1 MREAVRPVRYTSRG
15 FQGWVLATAIAGAG
29 GCASTP
35 ASPGA
40 PPPNAGTVASV
51 AAEASRLDIPYRLV
65 FEWSITEPGRR
76 LGGGGAARIQPPG
89 LARIDLFSSN
99 GERVAAAALD
109 GDAIRLAGSARSE
122 LPAPALL
129 WGSLGV
135 YRPGGMRL
143 TGGRQYPDGTLELSY
158 SDGRAGE
165 LRYTLQN
172 DRIERI
178 DVLRDGRASE
188 EVQLALVE
196 GERFPR
202 RAVYRHLEEV
212 RELSITLESVEHV
225 ESYPTDIWTL
235 GF

>member
-1 MREAVRPVRYTSRG
+1 MRPIRYRLRG
-15 FQGWVLATAIAGAG
+15 IQAWGFAAALAGGG
-29 GCASTP
+29 GCAGMSGVP
-35 ASPGA
+35 AA
-40 PPPNAGTVASV
+40 APPNAGTFAST
-51 AAEASRLDIPYRLV
+51 AREASRLDVPYRLV

-76 LGGGGAARIQPPG
+76 LAGGGAARIQPPG

-99 GERVAAAALD
+99 GERVAAASLD
-109 GDAIRLAGSARSE
+109 GDEVRLAGSAGTK
-122 LPAPALL
+122 LPSPALL

-143 TGGRQYPDGTLELSY
+143 TGGLLYPDGTLELRY
-158 SDGRAGE
+158 SDGLAGE
-165 LRYTLQN
+165 LRYTLDG

-202 RAVYRHLEEV
+202 RAVYRHLEDV

-225 ESYPTDIWTL
+225 ETYPTDIWTL

>member
-1 MREAVRPVRYTSRG
+1 MRPVRYRSRG
-15 FQGWVLATAIAGAG
+15 IRGWGGLTAALAGAG
-29 GCASTP
+29 GCASMPGVP
-35 ASPGA
+35 AA
-40 PPPNAGTVASV
+40 APPNAGTVAST
-51 AAEASRLDIPYRLV
+51 AREASRLDVPYRLV

-76 LGGGGAARIQPPG
+76 LSGGGAARIEPPG

-109 GDAIRLAGSARSE
+109 GDEIRLMGSAGTE
-122 LPAPALL
+122 LPPPALL

-143 TGGRQYPDGTLELSY
+143 VGGRQYPDGTLELRY
-158 SDGRAGE
+158 SDGPAGE
-165 LRYTLQN
+165 LRYTLHG
-172 DRIERI
+172 DRIGRI

-188 EVQLALVE
+188 EVQLALVD